1 MLRPLSAATA
11 SGHAAL
17 APSRVAALAGIL
29 AGILALAVPLAG
41 SARATAVFTGTMD
54 GPAAGTDSP
63 ATGTIELVLDD
74 AQTTV
79 TYEITYRNLTG
90 EEFEAHFHAGP
101 PGSFSPPIHHL
112 PLGTPKTGTWEPSD
126 RQVASLLDGE
136 ISVMIH
142 TDLYPEGEIGG
153 WAQAESAP
161 VDRATWQAVKD
172 LFR

>member
-1 MLRPLSAATA
+1 MASTAPRRPARAPVVALTLAA
-11 SGHAAL
+11 SL
-17 APSRVAALAGIL
+17 ALAG
-29 AGILALAVPLAG
+29 PLAAAAWASTLFAG
-41 SARATAVFTGTMD
+41 AMD

-74 AQTTV
+74 DQTTV
-79 TYEITYRNLTG
+79 TYEITYRNLEG

-101 PGSFSPPIHHL
+101 PGSFNPPIHHL

-153 WAQAESAP
+153 WVQAESAP
-161 VDRATWQAVKD
+161 VDRATWESVKD